1 MAQALLYDGW
11 EYRRYSVCSDG
22 VPRSDW
28 WCIYW
33 ASCDALPGIKWYVF
47 FPSNYIFYSKDRLL
61 QQLSFDCM
69 VDVQKIQVLAWV
81 TWRSGHL
88 CEAQFIYLQ
97 NGDDDS
103 YLSGSLSLGAFTE
116 KRPWSHVLRSTRKAF
131 CTHGYTPE
139 KENKQMLGL
148 PSCLYL
154 LEKRDS
160 AGSDGNSMWSGVIVY
175 GRWPR
180 PNLLDWARIN
190 RHAEARMNSGHIPG
204 VFRIL
209 RCSNDQKGFL
219 FI

>member
-1 MAQALLYDGW
+1 MEFLG
-11 EYRRYSVCSDG
+11 VIDG
-22 VPRSDW
+22 VYTGLVVMPFLVLNDMFSFPPTTFFILKTDSFSGCHLTAWSMCRKFKSW
-28 WCIYW
+28 
-33 ASCDALPGIKWYVF
+33 PGW
-47 FPSNYIFYSKDRLL
+47 PG
-61 QQLSFDCM
+61 
-69 VDVQKIQVLAWV
+69 
-81 TWRSGHL
+81 GHL

-97 NGDDDS
+97 NGGDDS

-180 PNLLDWARIN
+180 PNLLNWARIN